1 MWKGVIVKV
10 EGLLHS
16 FDVSC
21 QTRQFTRRRLLRFI
35 RLNFHLL
42 KGHGHYTWLSKK
54 VNNNYMADLTD
65 KDVMSFVRWIVN
77 KTGGQVEHTQSALQG

>member
-1 MWKGVIVKV
+1 MKV

-35 RLNFHLL
+35 RLNDYLL
-42 KGHGHYTWLSKK
+42 EDHGHYTWLSKK
-54 VNNNYMADLTD
+54 VSNNYMADLTD
-65 KDVMSFVRWIVN
+65 KDVIRFVRWIVN
-77 KTGGQVEHTQSALQG
+77 KTGGQVEHTQSVLQG